1 MLGRGWI
8 AQALDIADV
17 AAISAGI
24 LTMRALEVHR
34 RLPPTKSTWQSC
46 TCRRSSRSTAN
57 HCVHVRSA
65 GVLGCHRRTSLD
77 HRRVGCDGAGART
90 SAPDVFCQIAL
101 PDALPDAGA
110 VPTLHDRS
118 EISTDPICTT
128 PKRALG

>member
-8 AQALDIADV
+8 AQALDNRRCGRHFSRHPDDARAGGAQTRAADKIDV
-17 AAISAGI
+17 AILHVPTIKPFDGKPLCARARRRRAWLPSQNIS
-24 LTMRALEVHR
+24 
-34 RLPPTKSTWQSC
+34 
-46 TCRRSSRSTAN
+46 RSST
-57 HCVHVRSA
+57 
-65 GVLGCHRRTSLD
+65 RRW
-77 HRRVGCDGAGART
+77 RRRRCAHGHTR
-90 SAPDVFCQIAL
+90 PFCQIAL